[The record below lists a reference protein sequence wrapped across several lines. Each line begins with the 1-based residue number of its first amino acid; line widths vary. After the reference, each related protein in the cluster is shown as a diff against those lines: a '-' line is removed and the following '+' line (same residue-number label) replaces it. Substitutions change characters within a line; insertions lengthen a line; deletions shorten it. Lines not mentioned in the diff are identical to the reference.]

1 MSIVDYNKKGGDY
14 PSSIYWMGI
23 FMIAFAVNVGRFTTE
38 SAPTNINQMTVLDK
52 NRPWP
57 ILEYINYPTSDSITT
72 FYKSRDPNYIENAR
86 SLVQGYIGEDI
97 NVLYAFPYY
106 DLLNYSGDVRS
117 EKLSAFP
124 SFYLAC
130 PNSLDINNNI
140 GGTIEKVGV
149 YFPNLKKLLYL
160 VSSKIKIGRV
170 DDNGNITF
178 VTTISGQFCNQFY
191 NSLFAITCLVLN
203 TPYNDSL
210 DLTNIEIYDYL
221 SVQVDGSKE
230 SDLSV
235 YTSIRRYVSGGW
247 DRFGFN
253 YLIKILFEGNPK
265 PDWEYKPDNPFEPIV
280 PSGPDIPGGKFDDQ
294 SDIIGDSDLPSL
306 SASDTGFTR
315 IYIPTLSQVQ
325 DLARYLWTDET
336 VVETIWN
343 KIKQFFENPMEA
355 IIGFNL
361 VPVPVPSSG
370 TKSFALMYIDTG
382 VDMDT
387 AANQFVDVDCG
398 TFKLEYYY
406 GSALDYSPYTKVSCF
421 LPYIGMVQLNTDEV
435 MNRTLQIKYR
445 VDIVS
450 GSCVAKILV
459 DGNCIYQYSGHCA
472 ITIPISASDFT
483 SYVSAA
489 ISVAKLA
496 VGAAV
501 GGAGGALSALAGA
514 PTASQQTNQVITQTQ
529 TETAHYNAEGAFTG
543 ASITNRTQTRESPKN
558 QSSTESS
565 FAGLT
570 PANISNTVGEIMGS
584 KPHVQHSGSFSGNSG
599 YLGVRRP
606 FLILERPNLCLPE
619 NYQQLNGFPAMITML
634 LGECSGYTRVQQVE
648 LTGLPATNPEQAEI
662 LELLKSGVIF

>member
-1 MSIVDYNKKGGDY
+1 MPGLKYDRAFMIGWYVDYGYDSVNTNPSNLSDIIFTDY
-14 PSSIYWMGI
+14 NRPFTIGTIYNSGI
-23 FMIAFAVNVGRFTTE
+23 FKESTSFDRNGNPNNYDDLTNDEWHSKIANV
-38 SAPTNINQMTVLDK
+38 
-52 NRPWP
+52 
-57 ILEYINYPTSDSITT
+57 
-72 FYKSRDPNYIENAR
+72 
-86 SLVQGYIGEDI
+86 IGED
-97 NVLYAFPYY
+97 YY
-106 DLLNYSGDVRS
+106 TIYCIP
-117 EKLSAFP
+117 AY
-124 SFYLAC
+124 FY
-130 PNSLDINNNI
+130 SLDIP
-140 GGTIEKVGV
+140 EAAVPSV
-149 YFPNLKKLLYL
+149 YLAFPNLRELLGKQPISHYFVYFKSIKKLVRYSNSSPTTFSIYS
-160 VSSKIKIGRV
+160 VSE
-170 DDNGNITF
+170 NG
-178 VTTISGQFCNQFY
+178 S
-191 NSLFAITCLVLN
+191 
-203 TPYNDSL
+203 
-210 DLTNIEIYDYL
+210 LTNL
-221 SVQVDGSKE
+221 ANP
-230 SDLSV
+230 SDRSTQLFNAC
-235 YTSIRRYVSGGW
+235 GQ
-247 DRFGFN
+247 RFGFMVIPN
-253 YLIKILFEGNPK
+253 YSRETDLSDFNNYIFINRTINNASKATSVCSVLPSALSSGARNAIELLFSDSV
-265 PDWEYKPDNPFEPIV
+265 PDFDNISPPNPFDPIG

-294 SDIIGDSDLPSL
+294 SDIIGDSSIPSL

-387 AANQFVDVDCG
+387 AASQFVDVDCG

-501 GGAGGALSALAGA
+501 GGAAGAVSAALQADVAQQTGGAQTLIPTPPPSAGAIVPASIGGALGPSIPQQEQPSSAG
-514 PTASQQTNQVITQTQ
+514 
-529 TETAHYNAEGAFTG
+529 
-543 ASITNRTQTRESPKN
+543 
-558 QSSTESS
+558 STSAS
-565 FAGLT
+565 FAGIT
-570 PANISNTVGEIMGS
+570 PKNISNTVGEIMGS

-606 FLILERPNLCLPE
+606 FLIIERPNLCLPE

>member
-1 MSIVDYNKKGGDY
+1 M
-14 PSSIYWMGI
+14 PSLKYGWA
-23 FMIAFAVNVGRFTTE
+23 FMIAYNVNVGAFISETIPVISNISDFTF
-38 SAPTNINQMTVLDK
+38 LDK
-52 NRPWP
+52 NRPFALIESNNGEFSN
-57 ILEYINYPTSDSITT
+57 ILNITLDEIYSNLENIFGKDANTIYGAFSVSNSPQRLWSDIDKIVVEIPSLTLAYPNTNAFIRTNPDNNNTYV
-72 FYKSRDPNYIENAR
+72 FYY
-86 SLVQGYIGEDI
+86 
-97 NVLYAFPYY
+97 FPG
-106 DLLNYSGDVRS
+106 LKKFIISGS
-117 EKLSAFP
+117 GLSA
-124 SFYLAC
+124 A
-130 PNSLDINNNI
+130 
-140 GGTIEKVGV
+140 T
-149 YFPNLKKLLYL
+149 LYN
-160 VSSKIKIGRV
+160 VEE
-170 DDNGNITF
+170 NGNLVRFNTSNALNS
-178 VTTISGQFCNQFY
+178 ISNQ
-191 NSLFAITCLVLN
+191 VN
-203 TPYNDSL
+203 TG
-210 DLTNIEIYDYL
+210 T
-221 SVQVDGSKE
+221 
-230 SDLSV
+230 
-235 YTSIRRYVSGGW
+235 RRYGGA
-247 DRFGFN
+247 FEGFYIYN
-253 YLIKILFEGNPK
+253 YLTPSDIIKNWAVFTPRFTSESSAAILSFTNSGYKTLIEFLFTNAPE
-265 PDWEYKPDNPFEPIV
+265 PDWVYKPDNPFEPLP
-280 PSGPDIPGGKFDDQ
+280 PSQPDTPGGKFDDQ
-294 SDIIGDSDLPSL
+294 SDIIGDSSLPSL

-325 DLARYLWTDET
+325 GLARYLWTDET

-382 VDMDT
+382 VSMDT
-387 AANQFVDVDCG
+387 AASQFVDVDCG

-501 GGAGGALSALAGA
+501 GGAGAALSALAGA
-514 PTASQQTNQVITQTQ
+514 PAASQQTNQVVTQTQ

-606 FLILERPNLCLPE
+606 FLIIERPNLCLPE